1 MMNERPI
8 AGQVME
14 LTAKPTKIRIRVIL
28 ILFFVLFVAYLD
40 RVNIAVLVANNEF
53 VTDLGIKDNG
63 VAKGALMSMFL
74 VTYAITNCL
83 LSPLGNRF
91 GPRNVM
97 AWAIVFWIISCIW
110 GGLALTF
117 TSMIIARCI
126 LGLGE
131 GMHWPMQMMLV
142 RNWFPPNER
151 ARANSTWLVGLTAGT
166 AVAMPFFVWIIGAYG
181 WRESFY
187 ILAVIGLIPLFL
199 LMYNVTD
206 YPRNHRKIDKWELE
220 YIEKGLHEEEK
231 LSPVQRKA
239 DTPRSLWQQCQGF
252 LCNPDYWLCVV
263 FYFFSAAT
271 WFGLLTWIP
280 SFLNQSL
287 GFSWQSMGY
296 WANLPYAVAA
306 IACLLAGYF
315 SDKIARKATF
325 GVIHMLGAAAG
336 IYGAAHATGQVE
348 AALWLI
354 VGVSSLMIGLPG
366 HWAMIQ
372 KVVPPQSLAT
382 GAGLESAL
390 GSGAGAITPLLIG
403 YSIDVTGGYTG
414 GLMCLVVFCLIGM
427 LAMIILWLR
436 KV

>member
-1 MMNERPI
+1 MNV
-8 AGQVME
+8 GQLAQPALE
-14 LTAKPTKIRIRVIL
+14 STARPTKIRIRVIL

-40 RVNIAVLVANNEF
+40 RVNIAVLVADNDFIN
-53 VTDLGIKDNG
+53 DLGIENNG

-83 LSPLGNRF
+83 LSPLGDRF
-91 GPRNVM
+91 GPRRVM
-97 AWAIVFWIISCIW
+97 AWAIIFWIISCIW
-110 GGLALTF
+110 GGLATTF

-166 AVAMPFFVWIIGAYG
+166 AVAMPFFVWVIGAYG

-187 ILAVIGLIPLFL
+187 VLAVIGLIPLIL
-199 LMYNVTD
+199 LWFNVSD
-206 YPRNHRKIDKWELE
+206 HPRDHRRINGLELA
-220 YIEKGLHEEEK
+220 YIEDGLREEEQ
-231 LSPVQRKA
+231 LMALQRK
-239 DTPRSLWQQCQGF
+239 TCRPRSLWQQWQGF
-252 LCNPDYWLCVV
+252 LRNPDYWLCVV
-263 FYFFSAAT
+263 FYFFSSAT

-280 SFLNQSL
+280 SFLKQSL

-296 WANLPYAVAA
+296 WANAPYAAA
-306 IACLLAGYF
+306 AVACLSAGYF
-315 SDKIARKATF
+315 TDRIHRKATF
-325 GVIHMLGAAAG
+325 GVIHMLSAAIG

-366 HWAMIQ
+366 HWAIIQ
-372 KVVPPQSLAT
+372 KVVPSEALAT
-382 GAGLESAL
+382 GVGLESAL

-403 YSIDVTGGYTG
+403 YSIDVTGGFTG
-414 GLMCLVVFCLIGM
+414 GLMCLVGFCLIGM